1 MRYVIAVTYEHK
13 NYKNPYCIQNLDQYH
28 KNYVK
33 IKLNFTKINGLI
45 NLLPENIIQR
55 IILLVPTE
63 KVKT

>member
-1 MRYVIAVTYEHK
+1 MYFEIAVTYEDK
-13 NYKNPYCIQNLDQYH
+13 NYKNPFCIQNLDQHH

-33 IKLNFTKINGLI
+33 IKFNFTKINGLLS
-45 NLLPENIIQR
+45 LLPENIIQR